1 MKSWVIVRV
10 FLDRDSLRGV
20 VHILEINVVVDVRI
34 YWAVFHDKSELT
46 NLESKFSRNLSAK
59 VT

>member
-10 FLDRDSLRGV
+10 FLDRDSLRSV

-46 NLESKFSRNLSAK
+46 NLKSKFSRNLSAK